1 MNNQPDGGRIEFCNK
16 NAILPTRMEV
26 FVIGD
31 GNCNSLEWKS
41 LNMSH
46 MPNLYLVQIGNNCFE
61 NVDTVNLDGLNQLEE
76 VVIGNCC
83 FCKERTFLGGSFALR
98 QCEKLKVLKIGC
110 LSFSYYTDCV
120 IDDLPSLEIIQMGE
134 LNQNSD
140 NFAAASLSLNGRVI

>member
-1 MNNQPDGGRIEFCNK
+1 MSFMSNLRVFRVSDKSFK
-16 NAILPTRMEV
+16 NVEEV
-26 FVIGD
+26 R
-31 GNCNSLEWKS
+31 
-41 LNMSH
+41 LN
-46 MPNLYLVQIGNNCFE
+46 
-61 NVDTVNLDGLNQLEE
+61 GLNQLEE

-120 IDDLPSLEIIQMGE
+120 IDDLPSLEMIQMGE

-140 NFAAASLSLNGRVI
+140 NFTAASLSLNGRVI